1 MKLMTVEQAKAVG
14 DAVNKIPGQ
23 AIEKDMYKSAS
34 AVLDKCKKDAA
45 CYLGVLDTPVP
56 SAPPAAKM
64 GHVKAVWMAVEL
76 HPAGTKEKLLERV
89 EKVKDGSVRLAIL
102 EGIDTLSPNGDAAA
116 ADKLEKLVEA
126 DRAAGNA
133 AGTRR
138 DVPHRPEAPVARAV
152 IRLEV
157 TRGQLVGTAIEPTS
171 DIVRIG
177 RAEGNDLVVP
187 DTHVSSEHAKI
198 VFSADRYVL
207 VDQRSTNGTAIL
219 RGGAENGAEP
229 ARIALDDTNS
239 REATLEDG
247 DVIELGSQDRIV
259 HVVVSMREDADDAR
273 VFAMKKI
280 EELVPRA
287 TILEKDEGRLRVL
300 YDALKRI
307 GGAQD
312 LSEVLVAICESSF
325 TLVPLATHVTIILR
339 DDDEDSAA
347 ARGASGYVPVMT
359 RVRGQDAPPSQAI
372 PITRSVF
379 RKVVSERAAVVAAD
393 APRDV
398 GQSES
403 LMGAQIR
410 STLGI
415 PLWKGE
421 EILGVIQVDNR
432 EATGV
437 LTASDLD
444 IMAVLAQNASLAV
457 ANARVAKR
465 LRAAEDRLKKE
476 NAFLKGKEQ
485 ERRTGGKKDGAPEI
499 IGNSAPMKQLLQQLE
514 KVVNTRVTVLIEGE
528 TGVGKELVAAS
539 VHYRSNRRERL
550 FVGQNCAAMPETLL
564 ESELFGH
571 KKGAFTGAHEDKR
584 GLFEVADGGTLFL
597 DEVTEM
603 PLSLQSKL
611 LRVLQEGEIRAD
623 RRDAGEEGQRP
634 HRRRDEPQP
643 REGGRRG
650 PLPRGPLLPPQG
662 LPSPRPAAPRA
673 PRRHPAHRLALP
685 PALRDGVRQAGRRL
699 LAASDGAP
707 PELRLAGQRPRAPE
721 RDPAPRH
728 PNRHRRL
735 RHPRHALAARPPG
748 RRHDRARP
756 PHEGHA
762 QGDDGPGRALAPHR
776 SPPRARQQQDRRRE
790 VPRHHPRGPPQ
801 EAPRVRAVSVG
812 SSRRAQAGFGWPGS
826 ESAAAADARDAHA

>member
-1 MKLMTVEQAKAVG
+1 M
-14 DAVNKIPGQ
+14 
-23 AIEKDMYKSAS
+23 
-34 AVLDKCKKDAA
+34 
-45 CYLGVLDTPVP
+45 
-56 SAPPAAKM
+56 
-64 GHVKAVWMAVEL
+64 
-76 HPAGTKEKLLERV
+76 
-89 EKVKDGSVRLAIL
+89 
-102 EGIDTLSPNGDAAA
+102 
-116 ADKLEKLVEA
+116 
-126 DRAAGNA
+126 
-133 AGTRR
+133 
-138 DVPHRPEAPVARAV
+138 

-157 TRGQLVGTAIEPTS
+157 TRGQLVGTAIEPNS

-219 RGGAENGAEP
+219 RGGAENGAGP
-229 ARIALDDTNS
+229 VRIALDDANN
-239 REATLEDG
+239 REAPLEDG
-247 DVIELGSQDRIV
+247 DIIELGSPDRLV
-259 HVVVSMREDADDAR
+259 HVAVSMREDADDAR
-273 VFAMKKI
+273 VFALKKI

-287 TILEKDEGRLRVL
+287 TILEKDEGRLRIL

-312 LSEVLVAICESSF
+312 LSEVLVAICESGF

-347 ARGASGYVPVMT
+347 AKGASGYVPVMT

-415 PLWKGE
+415 PLWKGD

-485 ERRTGGKKDGAPEI
+485 ERRTGGKKDGPPEI

-539 VHYRSNRRERL
+539 VHYRSNRRDRL

-611 LRVLQEGEIRAD
+611 LRVLQEGEIRPIGATQEKKVNV
-623 RRDAGEEGQRP
+623 RIVAATNRNLEKEVAEGRF
-634 HRRRDEPQP
+634 
-643 REGGRRG
+643 REDLYYRLKVF
-650 PLPRGPLLPPQG
+650 PLRVPPL
-662 LPSPRPAAPRA
+662 R
-673 PRRHPAHRLALP
+673 
-685 PALRDGVRQAGRRL
+685 
-699 LAASDGAP
+699 
-707 PELRLAGQRPRAPE
+707 E
-721 RDPAPRH
+721 
-728 PNRHRRL
+728 
-735 RHPRHALAARPPG
+735 
-748 RRHDRARP
+748 
-756 PHEGHA
+756 
-762 QGDDGPGRALAPHR
+762 
-776 SPPRARQQQDRRRE
+776 RRE
-790 VPRHHPRGPPQ
+790 DIPLIGAHFLQRFATEFGKPAGGFSQQAMELLQSYDWPGNVRELQNEIQRLVIQIDTGGFVTPDMLS
-801 EAPRVRAVSVG
+801 PRVRQVEGMIERVRPTKGTLKEMMDQVERWLLIEALREHG
-812 SSRRAQAGFGWPGS
+812 NNKT
-826 ESAAAADARDAHA
+826 AAAKSLGITREGLHKKLRAFGL